1 MVWVT
6 NKGASTLK
14 DRHLGVDY
22 EFRPGVPVE
31 VPESTA
37 RHIFGYGDDKKEPY
51 LVRLG
56 WLRLGVTREDGFKRL
71 SEFVF
76 SNNPPTMNHSVPS
89 VVGSVAPLPLP
100 RRGRG
105 AKGRLPAA

>member
-6 NKGASTLK
+6 NKGSSTFK
-14 DRHLGVDY
+14 DRHVGVDY
-22 EFRPGVPVE
+22 EFRPHAPVE
-31 VPESTA
+31 IPESAA

-56 WLRLGVTREDGFKRL
+56 WLRLGVSKQEAFAKL
-71 SEFVF
+71 AQF
-76 SNNPPTMNHSVPS
+76 SFTNQAPTSNHSVPS
-89 VVGSVAPLPLP
+89 VVGSVAPPPML

-105 AKGRLPAA
+105 AKSRMPAA